1 MRRGAEREIH
11 GLGTRMVA
19 RGHDVRLLTSTPEG
33 LTRAARIDG
42 LPVRYVRLPLP
53 APLAR
58 RGLSDVAA
66 FAAVALLA
74 LAAPGPDLVHAWH
87 YGDGWAAVQARRLHR
102 RRPVVLKLTGTVVPE
117 RMEHVRVDRKLFREA
132 IAGAD
137 EVWCNSRYAQE
148 VMAPFGVPMQV
159 VPAGVDLDRFRP
171 GPRSERPT
179 VLCTSAPDDPRKRV
193 ADVVAAWPAVLDAV
207 PEARLVI
214 AGRAREATRRSL
226 LGGLPA
232 AVASTVELPGDLAD
246 DALAAAYAS
255 ARAVVAPAVHE
266 ALGLTTVEA
275 LASGTPVAGARSGAT
290 AELVADG
297 TGALYEPGDAAG
309 CAAAMV
315 DALSL
320 SDAPGTAERC
330 VAAAQPLGWSA
341 IADRVEA
348 RWMALLR

>member
-1 MRRGAEREIH
+1 
-11 GLGTRMVA
+11 
-19 RGHDVRLLTSTPEG
+19 VRLLTSTPEG
-33 LTRAARIDG
+33 LTRSARVDG

-53 APLAR
+53 PPLAR

-66 FAAVALLA
+66 FAAVALPA

-102 RRPVVLKLTGTVVPE
+102 RRPVVLKLTGTVVPDQ
-117 RMEHVRVDRKLFREA
+117 MEHVRVDRKLFREA

-159 VPAGVDLDRFRP
+159 VPAGVDLERFRP
-171 GPRSERPT
+171 GARSEQPT

-193 ADVVAAWPAVLDAV
+193 TDVVDAWPAVLDAV

-214 AGRAREATRRSL
+214 AGRATEATRRAL
-226 LGGLPA
+226 LDRLPP
-232 AVASTVELPGDLAD
+232 AVAATVELPGDLAD
-246 DALAAAYAS
+246 EALAAAYAS

-297 TGALYEPGDAAG
+297 TGALYEPGDVEG
-309 CAAAMV
+309 GAAAMV
-315 DALSL
+315 AALALS
-320 SDAPGTAERC
+320 DDPGIVDRC
-330 VAAAQPLGWSA
+330 TAAARPYGWDA
-341 IADRVEA
+341 VTDVVEA
-348 RWMALLR
+348 RWQALLP

>member
-1 MRRGAEREIH
+1 
-11 GLGTRMVA
+11 MVA
-19 RGHDVRLLTSTPEG
+19 RGHDVRLLTSAPEG
-33 LTRAARIDG
+33 LSRADRIDG
-42 LPVRYVRLPLP
+42 LRVRYVRLPQP

-66 FAAVALLA
+66 FAAVALPA

-159 VPAGVDLDRFRP
+159 VPAGVDLERFVP
-171 GPRSERPT
+171 GRRSERPT
-179 VLCTSAPDDPRKRV
+179 VLCTSAPDDPRKRI
-193 ADVVAAWPAVLDAV
+193 ADVVDAWPAVLDAV

-214 AGRAREATRRSL
+214 AGRVSEATRREL
-226 LGGLPA
+226 LDRLPTS
-232 AVASTVELPGDLAD
+232 AVGTVELPGDLAD
-246 DALAAAYAS
+246 GDLAGAYAS

-266 ALGLTTVEA
+266 ALGLTTLEA
-275 LASGTPVAGARSGAT
+275 LATGTPVAGARSGAT
-290 AELVADG
+290 AELVVDG
-297 TGALYEPGDAAG
+297 TGALYEPGDVDG
-309 CAAAMV
+309 GAAAMV
-315 DALSL
+315 AALEL
-320 SDAPGTAERC
+320 SEDPGAVARC
-330 VAAAQPLGWSA
+330 RAAAEPYGWEA
-341 IADRVEA
+341 VTAQVEA
-348 RWMALLR
+348 RWEALRP